1 MASKII
7 TISREYGSGG
17 RLIGKSLADKLNI
30 PFYDKELLTIVAKK
44 SGFNTEFLEKME
56 NNMTNS
62 LLYTLSTGFAN
73 GGFLGKNGLSL
84 NDQAFLEQFDVIRQV
99 AKEGPCVIVGR
110 CADYV
115 LANNNNCIN
124 IFIHAD
130 LNSRIKRIVNEY
142 GVPADEAKNKIT
154 KIDKGRANY
163 YNHYTSLK
171 WGDARN
177 YHLSINSAAIG
188 IDGTVE
194 LIIKYLD
201 II

>member
-17 RLIGKSLADKLNI
+17 RLIGKSLADKLSI
-30 PFYDKELLTIVAKK
+30 PFYDKELLTIVAKR
-44 SGFNTEFLEKME
+44 SGFNAEFLEKME

-62 LLYTLSTGFAN
+62 LLYTLSTGFAS

-188 IDGTVE
+188 IDSTVE